1 VVVLL
6 LVVVVGG
13 VVGGVGRGGGDGG
26 VGGGV
31 GRPPE
36 WRRPMLPSDGGGPA
50 AVWGAAAAGGGAAVV
65 EGVAGA
71 MVVVV
76 LAAVVGGVSTRR
88 VSCRV
93 ANKTDKNKND
103 GKRGF
108 GKAVSLCAFRA
119 LVLMPRLRGSNE
131 CGLSK
136 DIGGHTTTI
145 PDRPRKIIG
154 VVGDA

>member
-1 VVVLL
+1 
-6 LVVVVGG
+6 
-13 VVGGVGRGGGDGG
+13 
-26 VGGGV
+26 
-31 GRPPE
+31 
-36 WRRPMLPSDGGGPA
+36 MLPSDGGGLA
-50 AVWGAAAAGGGAAVV
+50 AAGWGAAAGGGAAVV
-65 EGVAGA
+65 EGAAGA
-71 MVVVV
+71 VVVVVVV
-76 LAAVVGGVSTRR
+76 LAAAVGGVMSTRR

>member
-1 VVVLL
+1 
-6 LVVVVGG
+6 
-13 VVGGVGRGGGDGG
+13 
-26 VGGGV
+26 
-31 GRPPE
+31 
-36 WRRPMLPSDGGGPA
+36 MLPSDGGGLA
-50 AVWGAAAAGGGAAVV
+50 AGGWGAAAGGGAAVV
-65 EGVAGA
+65 EGAAGA
-71 MVVVV
+71 VVVV
-76 LAAVVGGVSTRR
+76 VGVVSTRR